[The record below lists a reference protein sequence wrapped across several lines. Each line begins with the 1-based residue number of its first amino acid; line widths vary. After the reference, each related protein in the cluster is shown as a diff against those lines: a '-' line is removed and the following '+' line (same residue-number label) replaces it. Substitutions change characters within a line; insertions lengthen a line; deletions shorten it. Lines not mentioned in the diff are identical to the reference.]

1 MWNLTP
7 DPAHVPARPTLTLTK
22 GVAPKAIKRP
32 PSPDA
37 AVDFYFVWSPA
48 RNSPRVRH
56 ASRDLA
62 IAEADRLAAMFPGTP
77 FDVFAARRV
86 SRCLR

>member
-1 MWNLTP
+1 MWKVTP
-7 DPAHVPARPTLTLTK
+7 DPAHLPARPTLTLSTR
-22 GVAPKAIKRP
+22 GVSPKAIKRP
-32 PSPDA
+32 PDTS
-37 AVDFYFVWSPA
+37 VDFYFVWSPA

-56 ASRDLA
+56 ANRELA
-62 IAEADRLAAMFPGTP
+62 IAEADRLAMMFPGTP

>member
-1 MWNLTP
+1 MWNITL
-7 DPAHVPARPTLTLTK
+7 DPAPVPARPTLSLK

-32 PSPDA
+32 PDA
-37 AVDFYFVWSPA
+37 GVEFFFVWSPA

-62 IAEADRLAAMFPGTP
+62 ITEADRLAAMFPGTP

-86 SRCLR
+86 RRCLR

>member
-1 MWNLTP
+1 MWTLTP
-7 DPAHVPARPTLTLTK
+7 DPAHLPVRPLLTLNR
-22 GVAPKAIKRP
+22 GVAPTAIKRP
-32 PSPDA
+32 PDA
-37 AVDFYFVWSPA
+37 GVDFYFVWSPD
-48 RNSPRVRH
+48 RRSPRVRH

-62 IAEADRLAAMFPGTP
+62 IAEADRLAAMFPGVA